1 MSTTSAAE
9 ALRQFLA
16 PLLPGYELQFGAWV
30 DKALPHATRF
40 AVLRPVGG
48 PRVEILRRPQFTLTL
63 IGMDGGDALELSE
76 AADRVIEAMRT
87 SAGDLVFLQPA
98 EPVFI
103 PTADRRAMLDI
114 AVAAISH

>member
-1 MSTTSAAE
+1 MSAAAE

-16 PLLPGYELQFGAWV
+16 PLLPDYVLQYGAWV
-30 DKALPHATRF
+30 DGPAPKSTRY
-40 AVLRPVGG
+40 AVIRPVGG
-48 PRVEILRRPQFTLTL
+48 PRAELLRRPQFTLTL